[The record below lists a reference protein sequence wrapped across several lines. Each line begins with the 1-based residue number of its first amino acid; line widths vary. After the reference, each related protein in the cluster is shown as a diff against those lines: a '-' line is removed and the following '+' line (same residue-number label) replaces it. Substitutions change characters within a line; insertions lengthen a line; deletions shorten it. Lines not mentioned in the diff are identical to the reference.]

1 MKDLLVNVINSMDST
16 SVILFLRYMSGM
28 PPLSEGIVEW
38 TSVSPCVSIEWP
50 SEKGKVLR
58 VSCVGDGGE
67 GRWSVEKMESLGQA
81 ILELVGTEIK
91 SRQLLGQFFVE
102 CLTCIAATLC
112 LGMDYQTHLPSV
124 QREMTQMKTTR
135 KQSDGASSVLLDV
148 EQRMAKPSPTEA
160 FHHSLWL
167 YLTAA
172 LSENKTSEVLE
183 QTDTS
188 QLLNVLSVVVEC
200 HAHLVA
206 RKQDNSSS
214 SSPPPNL
221 LVIQP
226 DLDQMLGGPITLSIA
241 LGYLSALLGG
251 ARQVCIS
258 ISNV

>member
-1 MKDLLVNVINSMDST
+1 MKDLLVNVTNSMDST
-16 SVILFLRYMSGM
+16 SVILFLRHMSGM
-28 PPLSEGIVEW
+28 PPRSEGIVEW

-50 SEKGKVLR
+50 LEKSEVLR
-58 VSCVGDGGE
+58 VKCVGDGEE
-67 GRWSVEKMESLGQA
+67 GRWSVEKMESQGQT

-112 LGMDYQTHLPSV
+112 LDVDYQIHLSSV
-124 QREMTQMKTTR
+124 QREMKQMKTTR
-135 KQSDGASSVLLDV
+135 KPSDGASSVLLDV
-148 EQRMAKPSPTEA
+148 EKRMAKPSPAEA
-160 FHHSLWL
+160 FYHSLWL

-183 QTDTS
+183 QTDVS

-200 HAHLVA
+200 HAHLVT

-214 SSPPPNL
+214 SSPPNL

-226 DLDQMLGGPITLSIA
+226 NLDQMLGGPITLSIA

-251 ARQVCIS
+251 ARQVCTS